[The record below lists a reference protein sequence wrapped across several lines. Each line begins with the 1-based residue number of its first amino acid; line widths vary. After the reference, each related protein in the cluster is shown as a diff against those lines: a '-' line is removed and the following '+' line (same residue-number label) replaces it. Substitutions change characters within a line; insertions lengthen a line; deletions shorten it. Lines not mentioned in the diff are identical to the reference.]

1 MEANKFFQ
9 LISQFYISFG
19 NLAQYAFI
27 RYIYFLPKISC
38 SIQTAYERHR
48 RDERV
53 AEYSFG
59 AGPEIIENIDKRS
72 SNKNDNE
79 IVRCTMYLQ

>member
-1 MEANKFFQ
+1 MLFLDIF
-9 LISQFYISFG
+9 
-19 NLAQYAFI
+19 
-27 RYIYFLPKISC
+27 FLPKISC

-48 RDERV
+48 RDTDERV

-72 SNKNDNE
+72 SNKNEFAKDAYYNLLMLG
-79 IVRCTMYLQ
+79 I

>member
-1 MEANKFFQ
+1 M
-9 LISQFYISFG
+9 LLLDIYIFC
-19 NLAQYAFI
+19 LKYHVRFKLHMRDI
-27 RYIYFLPKISC
+27 
-38 SIQTAYERHR
+38 HR

-79 IVRCTMYLQ
+79 IVRCTMYLQWNISK

>member
-1 MEANKFFQ
+1 MLFF
-9 LISQFYISFG
+9 
-19 NLAQYAFI
+19 
-27 RYIYFLPKISC
+27 RYIFLPKISC

-48 RDERV
+48 RDTDERV

-79 IVRCTMYLQ
+79 IVRCTMYLQWNISK

>member
-1 MEANKFFQ
+1 M
-9 LISQFYISFG
+9 
-19 NLAQYAFI
+19 
-27 RYIYFLPKISC
+27 PKISC

-48 RDERV
+48 RDETV

-72 SNKNDNE
+72 SNKNENE